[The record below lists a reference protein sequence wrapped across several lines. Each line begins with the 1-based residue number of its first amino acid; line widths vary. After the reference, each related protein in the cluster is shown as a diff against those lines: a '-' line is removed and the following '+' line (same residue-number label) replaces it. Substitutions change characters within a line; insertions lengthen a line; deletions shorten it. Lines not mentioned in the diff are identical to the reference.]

1 MLEPIISYHDEV
13 KMEIE
18 NIAITGLQKRAMI
31 FCLEQVFCPRKNPFI
46 TFINCDTLV
55 KQINDAEVV
64 VETTPYYC
72 MVKFLHKGFSSFQ
85 YDKTIE
91 LQVTKKDS
99 HLAPMVFHMHFSNN
113 ILYEFEYFNG
123 DSSEINEEEMF
134 TGVCFEQ
141 CLSWSR

>member
-13 KMEIE
+13 KMKIE

-134 TGVCFEQ
+134 NGNILLELLGSEF
-141 CLSWSR
+141 